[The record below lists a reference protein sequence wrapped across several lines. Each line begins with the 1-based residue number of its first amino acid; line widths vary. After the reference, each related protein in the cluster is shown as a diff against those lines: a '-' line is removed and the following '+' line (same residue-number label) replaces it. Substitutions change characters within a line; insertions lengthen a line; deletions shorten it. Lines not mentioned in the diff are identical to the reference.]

1 MAIVEINLD
10 PTRQQLRMFGWLLL
24 PFGAL
29 VGLIVFWQSANAT
42 LASGIAG
49 VIAATGLV
57 GLVLRPFLLWV
68 YRIWLMVTYPIGWV
82 MSHLMVAIV
91 FYLLISPIGIVMR
104 FAGRDELRRS
114 FDDECESYWTPRE
127 EPEDNERYFRQF

>member
-29 VGLIVFWQSANAT
+29 IGLIVFWQSTNAM
-42 LASGIAG
+42 LASATAG
-49 VIAATGLV
+49 GIAATGLV
-57 GLVLRPFLLWV
+57 GLVVRPFLLWV

-82 MSHLMVAIV
+82 VSHLMVAIV

-114 FDDECESYWTPRE
+114 FDDECESYWTPRK